1 MGGDAGSARYKQ
13 MTETPIPRLILK
25 LAFPTIVSM
34 MISGVYNMADTFFV
48 SKLGTSATGAVG
60 VVFTVMAI
68 IQAVGF
74 TFGVGSGSYISRLLG
89 QRNHEEA
96 NRAISTAFFSAI
108 ACGVVISVAGLMG
121 IDLLMRL
128 LGATPTILPYAREY
142 AQVIL
147 LGAPI
152 MAASFVMNVALRSE
166 GSAFLAMA
174 GIMTGGLLNIAL
186 DPLFIFTFD
195 MGIRGAAVATVL
207 SQSVSFLILLSQ
219 YIRGRSSLR
228 LSIHRFTLRWRMY
241 GEILKI
247 GAPSFFRQGLASLS
261 MILLNRFAGPYGDP
275 AIAGLSLVSRIMMF
289 VIMALI
295 GFGQGF
301 QPVAGYNWGAKRYG
315 RLWQAF
321 WFSIKVGTATLALVG
336 LGVFIFADDIIAI
349 FRPDDARV
357 IAIGALSLRY
367 QCAVL
372 PLQVSI
378 IVSNMLFQSI
388 GMGGKAA
395 VLALA
400 RQGLF
405 FIPTIVVL
413 SGLFGLP
420 GIQMSQPAADIM
432 TFLVAVP
439 LTATFLRW
447 LRSVKDAPPPLEDC
461 KPALEEVT
469 LTE

>member
-1 MGGDAGSARYKQ
+1 MI
-13 MTETPIPRLILK
+13 MTKEPEVIAEGIEYMRVLALSFLIFAVSNMLFNVLRVVENVRLGTFVSLCTLVINISLNYCLIFGNFGFPRL
-25 LAFPTIVSM
+25 
-34 MISGVYNMADTFFV
+34 
-48 SKLGTSATGAVG
+48 
-60 VVFTVMAI
+60 
-68 IQAVGF
+68 
-74 TFGVGSGSYISRLLG
+74 GS
-89 QRNHEEA
+89 
-96 NRAISTAFFSAI
+96 
-108 ACGVVISVAGLMG
+108 
-121 IDLLMRL
+121 
-128 LGATPTILPYAREY
+128 
-142 AQVIL
+142 
-147 LGAPI
+147 
-152 MAASFVMNVALRSE
+152 
-166 GSAFLAMA
+166 
-174 GIMTGGLLNIAL
+174 
-186 DPLFIFTFD
+186 
-195 MGIRGAAVATVL
+195 RGAAVATVL
-207 SQSVSFLILLSQ
+207 SQAVSFLILLSQ
-219 YIRGRSSLR
+219 YVRGRSSLR
-228 LSIHRFTLRWRMY
+228 LSIRNFTLRLKMY

-247 GAPSFFRQGLASLS
+247 GAPSFFRQGLVSVS

-357 IAIGALSLRY
+357 IEIGALSLRY

-405 FIPTIVVL
+405 FIPAIVVL

-432 TFLVAVP
+432 TFLIAVP

-447 LRSVKDAPPPLEDC
+447 LRGVKDTLPPPADC
-461 KPALEEVT
+461 QPALEEAT